1 MIDSLTNRNRIICKE
16 VNLMR
21 RVDIDRFKKLG
32 DANGIK
38 VESLTDPLNSRVQL
52 VKIDGFLY
60 DDKDIA
66 SNDLKQMIAEMNP
79 AAKA

>member
-1 MIDSLTNRNRIICKE
+1 
-16 VNLMR
+16 MR